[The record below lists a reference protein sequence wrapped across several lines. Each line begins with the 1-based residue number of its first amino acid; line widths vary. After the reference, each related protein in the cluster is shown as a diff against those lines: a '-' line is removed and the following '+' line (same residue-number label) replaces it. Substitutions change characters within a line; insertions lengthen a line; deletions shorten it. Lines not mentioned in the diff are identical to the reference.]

1 MSPLT
6 WLEAYIL
13 AVVATTTGILWW
25 QGITH
30 AARLLGL

>member
-6 WLEAYIL
+6 WLETYIL

-25 QGITH
+25 QGITNAIH
-30 AARLLGL
+30 FLGL